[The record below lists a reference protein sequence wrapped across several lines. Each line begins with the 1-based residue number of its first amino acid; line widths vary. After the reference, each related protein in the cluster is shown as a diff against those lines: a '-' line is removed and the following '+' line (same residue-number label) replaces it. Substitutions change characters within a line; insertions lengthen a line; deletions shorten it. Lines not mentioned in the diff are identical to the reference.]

1 MDRKSIVLGTGFMLA
16 AVVLGAFGAHGLR
29 KVLDVNE
36 LGQWNTGVSYQ
47 VYHAIGLLLIATF
60 RPHLS
65 EVTSSWV
72 RRLFISGILLFSGSL
87 YLLSTRDITGL
98 DAVGV
103 WVGPIT
109 PIGGLCFIAGWALLL
124 INVLRG
130 ER

>member
-1 MDRKSIVLGTGFMLA
+1 MDRKSIGSGAGFMLA

-36 LGQWNTGVSYQ
+36 LAQWNTGVSYQ
-47 VYHAIGLLLIATF
+47 VYHALGLLLVATF
-60 RPHLS
+60 RPHLGA
-65 EVTSSWV
+65 TISSWV
-72 RRLFISGILLFSGSL
+72 RRLFVSGILFFSGSL

-98 DAVGV
+98 EGVGA

-109 PIGGLCFIAGWALLL
+109 PVGGLFFMAGWALLL
-124 INVLRG
+124 ITVLRR